1 MQTKIKVWDLP
12 VRIFH
17 WGMIALLGG
26 LWWTADAG
34 EMEWHQVLAYCL
46 MVFIIFRLVWGIVGS
61 DTARFSQFIKHPKTV
76 LGYVKY
82 TKHQGV
88 SASIGHNPL
97 GGYMVLA
104 LIALVTMQLSTGLFS
119 TDEIFTE
126 GPLYSFV
133 SSETGASMSWLH
145 KKIFYVMLGFAAV
158 HVLAVIFHGVK
169 GDKLVRPM
177 LSGYKQMPGKLDVEL
192 TFKPL
197 LMALVLLMAVGGV
210 VTNYL
215 IWPIIEML

>member
-12 VRIFH
+12 VRFFH

-26 LWWTADAG
+26 LWWTADAS
-34 EMEWHQVLAYCL
+34 EMEWHQILAYCL
-46 MVFIIFRLVWGIVGS
+46 MVLIICRLVWGIIGS
-61 DTARFSQFIKHPKTV
+61 DTARFTHFIKHPKTV
-76 LGYVKY
+76 LEYVRK
-82 TKHQGV
+82 TREQGI

-104 LIALVTMQLSTGLFS
+104 LMTLITLQLSTGLFS

-126 GPLYSFV
+126 GPLYAAV
-133 SSETGASMSWLH
+133 STETGSLMTWLH
-145 KKIFYVMLGFAAV
+145 KKIFYVMLGFAAA
-158 HVLAVIFHGVK
+158 HVLAVIAHGVK
-169 GDKLVRPM
+169 GDKLVGPM
-177 LSGYKQMPGKLDVEL
+177 LSGYKQVPAKLDVQL

-197 LMALVLLMAVGGV
+197 LVALVLLLAVGGV

-215 IWPIIEML
+215 IWPIVDML